1 MLRADEVGEEYVK
14 NTGEVIVRCFRH
26 LDPMS
31 IPAVLVAGH
40 APFCWGRTIDDA
52 VHHAVALEYVARLAL
67 HTEVLAGPTAG
78 IPQHLMDRHH
88 TRKHGANATY
98 GQSLEKPSE
107 A

>member
-1 MLRADEVGEEYVK
+1 
-14 NTGEVIVRCFRH
+14 
-26 LDPMS
+26 
-31 IPAVLVAGH
+31 
-40 APFCWGRTIDDA
+40 
-52 VHHAVALEYVARLAL
+52 LEYVARLAL

>member
-1 MLRADEVGEEYVK
+1 
-14 NTGEVIVRCFRH
+14 
-26 LDPMS
+26 MS

-40 APFCWGRTIDDA
+40 APFCWGRTIDDS